1 MASNVGDI
9 QVADLLSQRVGVDTE
24 QVGGAIWFPRVAASA
39 AESSGNSISRRIRW
53 IEAGRRDAVVEAG
66 SVSSPRD
73 GPRLRLGPR
82 RRESRD

>member
-24 QVGGAIWFPRVAASA
+24 QVGGADLVSA
-39 AESSGNSISRRIRW
+39 CRRKRRGEQRELDLPQDSV

-66 SVSSPRD
+66 SVSSSR
-73 GPRLRLGPR
+73 GGGRLRLGPR
-82 RRESRD
+82 TRESRD

>member
-39 AESSGNSISRRIRW
+39 AESSGNSISRRIR
-53 IEAGRRDAVVEAG
+53 
-66 SVSSPRD
+66 
-73 GPRLRLGPR
+73 
-82 RRESRD
+82 